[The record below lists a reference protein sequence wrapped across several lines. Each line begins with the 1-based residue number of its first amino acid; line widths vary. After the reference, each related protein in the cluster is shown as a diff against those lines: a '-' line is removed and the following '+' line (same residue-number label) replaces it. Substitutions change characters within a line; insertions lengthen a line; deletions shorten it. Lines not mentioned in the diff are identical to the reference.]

1 MRYIK
6 TYESLPVGQSLYNTK
21 IKDITTYF
29 NKENRTKR
37 SDIDKLVKT
46 IKGLIDTGKMDI
58 DNHSSLGRGNTI
70 IKSNNR
76 YKYWIDILDD
86 LSIDVYGDVAFSN
99 CDFNRLPFK
108 FNEVKGNF
116 NMKSCYKLD
125 DFTGFPIKVGGD
137 MKLESSGLDTLIG
150 LPTKEVGKDFSF
162 NSNNIQTLEG
172 CPQVGGSIDA
182 GSNDIYT
189 LEFLPKK
196 VKFGNSYW
204 HYISLYLNPIQN
216 IKFHSTGGDST
227 SLPELLLSSED
238 TYNLFMDYDPIRPP
252 EIQFYLYRPI
262 IVLDALEMFAKE
274 LDMTIELPSVSRFNK
289 DYKVVNSKDL

>member
-6 TYESLPVGQSLYNTK
+6 TYESLPVGQGLYNTK
-21 IKDITTYF
+21 IKDIPTYF

-46 IKGLIDTGKMDI
+46 IKGLIDSGKMDI
-58 DNHSSLGRGNTI
+58 NNHSSLGRGNTI
-70 IKSNNR
+70 IKDNR

-99 CDFNRLPFK
+99 CDFNMLPFK

-116 NMKSCYKLD
+116 NMRSCYKLD

-137 MKLESSGLDTLIG
+137 MKLASSGLDTLIG

-196 VKFGNSYW
+196 VKFSDSYW

-216 IKFHSTGGDST
+216 IKFHSTGGDFT

-252 EIQFYLYRPI
+252 ENNSKPI
-262 IVLDALEMFAKE
+262 IVLDVLEMFAKD
-274 LDMTIELPSVSRFNK
+274 LGMTVEVIGSI
-289 DYKVVNSKDL
+289 YTIINSKDL

>member
-6 TYESLPVGQSLYNTK
+6 TYESLPVGQSLYHTK
-21 IKDITTYF
+21 IKDIPTYF
-29 NKENRTKR
+29 NKENRNKR
-37 SDIDKLVKT
+37 SDVDQIVKT
-46 IKGLIDTGKMDI
+46 IKGLIDAGKMDI
-58 DNHSSLGRGNTI
+58 NHHSSLGRGNTI

-76 YKYWIDILDD
+76 YNYWIDILDD
-86 LSIDVYGDVAFSN
+86 LSIDVYGDVSIGN
-99 CDFNRLPFK
+99 CDFKQLPFK
-108 FNEVKGNF
+108 FNEIKGNF

-150 LPTKEVGKDFSF
+150 LPTKEIGKDFSF
-162 NSNNIQTLEG
+162 NSNNIRTLEG
-172 CPQVGGSIDA
+172 CPEKIGGTIDA

-196 VKFGNSYW
+196 VKFSGSYW
-204 HYISLYLNPIQN
+204 HYISLYLNHIQN
-216 IKFHSTGGDST
+216 IKLVSTGGDYI
-227 SLPELLLSSED
+227 SLPELLLTSED

-252 EIQFYLYRPI
+252 ENENDKPI
-262 IVLDALEMFAKE
+262 VILDLLEMFAKD
-274 LDMTIELPSVSRFNK
+274 LDMSVAILSSRFSK